1 MARLWEGGKEM
12 VNPTLSSNSAPLPAA
27 FQMYLSPF
35 WSSSTTLLMKRAL
48 LITACQVE
56 PTVAA
61 LILLVQSLPER
72 VFIFLHLSEGGV
84 EKACMVTVNGKRAD
98 RVVQRLCQMMA

>member
-1 MARLWEGGKEM
+1 
-12 VNPTLSSNSAPLPAA
+12 
-27 FQMYLSPF
+27 
-35 WSSSTTLLMKRAL
+35 MKRAL

-56 PTVAA
+56 PAVAA
-61 LILLVQSLPER
+61 LIPLVQSLPER

-84 EKACMVTVNGKRAD
+84 EKAYTVTVNGTRAD

>member
-1 MARLWEGGKEM
+1 
-12 VNPTLSSNSAPLPAA
+12 
-27 FQMYLSPF
+27 
-35 WSSSTTLLMKRAL
+35 MKRAL

-61 LILLVQSLPER
+61 LIPLVQLLPER

-84 EKACMVTVNGKRAD
+84 EKA
-98 RVVQRLCQMMA
+98 